1 MNLEDRLTTARKYVE
16 QAHAHLQSGNH
27 HGMAETAAEI
37 SMQMYGLATEIAD
50 SQFNAEMQESVY
62 KNKVAKTF
70 LEEKASGLT
79 DKQSEAKAKLKWEEE
94 YTHVLEAGRNYKL
107 AKTTHDDLGTMI
119 DVLRT
124 NISIKK
130 AEINN
135 LGG

>member
-1 MNLEDRLTTARKYVE
+1 MNLEERLTTARKFVE
-16 QAHAHLQSGNH
+16 QAHSHLKSGNH
-27 HGMAETAAEI
+27 HGMATVAAEI

-50 SQFNAEMQESVY
+50 TQFNAEVLESVY
-62 KNKVAKTF
+62 KNNVSKTF

-79 DKQSEAKAKLKWEEE
+79 DKQSEAKAKLKWSED
-94 YTHVLEAGRNYKL
+94 YTDYLEANRNYRL

-130 AEINN
+130 QELNS